1 MMAGDAYLAGP
12 LKAVT
17 ETGRDVRYPTVTE
30 AEGGRGCAPVLPE
43 RQGCAD
49 GRGEAWVPCGFP
61 WGPARE
67 HRNV

>member
-43 RQGCAD
+43 SQGCAD
-49 GRGEAWVPCGFP
+49 GRG
-61 WGPARE
+61 
-67 HRNV
+67 